1 MAPGASLSVG
11 GFRITAPPLWLAV
24 ALPLSYGA
32 ASALLLAA
40 FGDNPPLWI
49 PNALAVTALLR
60 SKRSTWPVLL
70 FLTTAADYT
79 ASIINNIPILG
90 IGLALCDTVEILLV
104 AALVRPKD
112 VAWQEEGLW
121 PKARFALAC
130 LFAPTVSATGGS
142 GLLALAYGAP
152 FLEGWKTW
160 YLSSVCGLL
169 IITPL
174 LLSWTDPALRTDRR
188 RGTVVLTLVLA
199 GLVALMGFIDFNDI
213 FPGLSVTFPLLLL
226 AAFQGRLLRRDNRC
240 GRPVRR
246 RHMEHRA
253 GTWANR

>member
-112 VAWQEEGLW
+112 MAWQEEGLW

-130 LFAPTVSATGGS
+130 LVAPTVSATGGS
-142 GLLALAYGAP
+142 ACSPLPMGLL
-152 FLEGWKTW
+152 FLRDGRP
-160 YLSSVCGLL
+160 G
-169 IITPL
+169 
-174 LLSWTDPALRTDRR
+174 
-188 RGTVVLTLVLA
+188 
-199 GLVALMGFIDFNDI
+199 I
-213 FPGLSVTFPLLLL
+213 FPPSV
-226 AAFQGRLLRRDNRC
+226 AC
-240 GRPVRR
+240 
-246 RHMEHRA
+246 
-253 GTWANR
+253 